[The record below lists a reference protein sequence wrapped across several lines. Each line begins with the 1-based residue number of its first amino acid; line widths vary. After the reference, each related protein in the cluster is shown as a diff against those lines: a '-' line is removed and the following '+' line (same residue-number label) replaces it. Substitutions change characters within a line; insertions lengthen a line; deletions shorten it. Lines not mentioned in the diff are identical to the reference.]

1 MKYNDGKSS
10 YDSKWFSQ
18 FCTSFI
24 DSIIWGWNPL
34 TYKDKFSALLK
45 IDLENILSYLDK
57 IINDLEWKEKGNVS
71 KAIIYLKETIEAKED
86 ISEETEDAI
95 SLTKEEIV
103 LLMKCEISN
112 WEFDEDF
119 LKQLSIHL
127 INEVLGE
134 RVYNKN
140 STSLRDAV
148 KWINKVELEYLCK
161 KVKEHKESIL
171 VMKEDNYTWDHDEV
185 IRLLN
190 GLISLND

>member
-1 MKYNDGKSS
+1 MEYNDGESS

-18 FCTSFI
+18 FCTSFRK
-24 DSIIWGWNPL
+24 SIIWGWNPS

-57 IINDLEWKEKGNVS
+57 IINDLEWKEKENIS
-71 KAIIYLKETIEAKED
+71 KAIIYLKETIEVKED
-86 ISEETEDAI
+86 ISEETDETI
-95 SLTKEEIV
+95 RLTTEEIV
-103 LLMKCEISN
+103 LLMKCETSN

-127 INEVLGE
+127 INEVLDE

-148 KWINKVELEYLCK
+148 KWINKIELEYLCK
-161 KVKEHKESIL
+161 KVKEHKEWIL
-171 VMKEDNYTWDHDEV
+171 VMKEDSYTWDHDEV

-190 GLISLND
+190 D